1 MKTVREEGLDWDV
14 QQAQGPLYKIHS
26 QMNHQGLRDLRQ
38 FVGNQH
44 AETWSVT
51 GSTQLITS
59 RRGKNEGHIWR
70 TGIDLKISCRMSNR
84 NTIHIRHSRWRL
96 VAIGHILRNGW

>member
-70 TGIDLKISCRMSNR
+70 TGIDLRKHQMKE
-84 NTIHIRHSRWRL
+84 TG
-96 VAIGHILRNGW
+96 VQVEDEVMGVFKQTDFMQDE